1 MLSKELEKS
10 LNEIA
15 QSASARRHEFITVEH
30 LLLALM
36 NNDAA
41 LEVLRNVGADAA
53 KLTSELEKYIEETT
67 PVLPVSDEEHGPQTT
82 LGFQRVVSRSLFH
95 VQSSGRKEV
104 TGANVLVAIFSEQ
117 ESQAVYLLK
126 VQGVTRIDVVN
137 YISHGISKAE
147 DEEASEAGQQSAD
160 GEEPAEAGQKALQLY
175 ATDLNEEARAGRID
189 PLVGRSEELER
200 VIQILCRRRKN
211 NPLLVGESGVGK
223 TAIAEGLANV
233 VLPVPGGPHSNIE
246 WICCRAAK
254 PPSGLSLANR
264 CVWPTYSLNV
274 TGLSRSANGR
284 GSKPP
289 SLVAPNRSATNHIRA
304 LRHRQFKQL
313 RWQFGH
319 HLNVEKADL
328 SLLALPV
335 QDHQRLENTVS
346 KANFQQLKKR

>member
-36 NNDAA
+36 SNEAA
-41 LEVLRNVGADAA
+41 LDVLKNVGGDAA
-53 KLTSELEKYIEETT
+53 KLTGELEKYIEETT
-67 PVLPVSDEEHGPQTT
+67 PILPASDEEHGPQTT

-126 VQGVTRIDVVN
+126 AQGVTRIDVVN
-137 YISHGISKAE
+137 YISHGISKGE
-147 DEEASEAGQQSAD
+147 DEEESETGQPSAE

-189 PLVGRSEELER
+189 PLVGRAEELER

-223 TAIAEGLANV
+223 TAIAEGLAKRIVDEKVPEV
-233 VLPVPGGPHSNIE
+233 VAGSVI
-246 WICCRAAK
+246 
-254 PPSGLSLANR
+254 
-264 CVWPTYSLNV
+264 YSLDL
-274 TGLSRSANGR
+274 GA
-284 GSKPP
+284 
-289 SLVAPNRSATNHIRA
+289 LVAGTKYRGDFEKRLRA
-304 LRHRQFKQL
+304 
-313 RWQFGH
+313 
-319 HLNVEKADL
+319 V
-328 SLLALPV
+328 LAEL
-335 QDHQRLENTVS
+335 
-346 KANFQQLKKR
+346 